1 MDSWLA
7 VWLKVSLKA
16 IGNRWKHDWS
26 VATRVRDQP
35 RPWLERSD
43 PNPRKVETAVWGYA
57 TEKKGN
63 SKGWFGIRLGKNHL
77 SLSSDYWAQYQSTE
91 ISEVYLRAFLESW
104 SSRFQDT
111 PILNNRIFSTSVHPL
126 PRRWQPRCTEV
137 PIILLFKIG
146 VSWSLARRW
155 QPRCTEVP
163 IILLFK
169 IGVSWSLEVHDS
181 KNALG

>member
-1 MDSWLA
+1 MWRKSRGSGEPSIILLSASIILLWNDFFTTSERDEVEKLVSFWSSRWC
-7 VWLKVSLKA
+7 VWGLQA
-16 IGNRWKHDWS
+16 
-26 VATRVRDQP
+26 

-43 PNPRKVETAVWGYA
+43 PNPRKGETAFWGYT

-63 SKGWFGIRLGKNHL
+63 SKGWCGIRLVKNYL
-77 SLSSDYWAQYQSTE
+77 TLSSDYWAQYQSTHF
-91 ISEVYLRAFLESW
+91 SEVYLRSFLKSW

-126 PRRWQPRCTEV
+126 HRRCHPRCTEV
-137 PIILLFKIG
+137 PIF
-146 VSWSLARRW
+146 
-155 QPRCTEVP
+155 
-163 IILLFK
+163 LLFK

>member
-63 SKGWFGIRLGKNHL
+63 SKGWLGIRLGKNHL

-104 SSRFQDT
+104 TSRLQDT
-111 PILNNRIFSTSVHPL
+111 PILNNRIMGTSVHL
-126 PRRWQPRCTEV
+126 GCHRRARLQDT
-137 PIILLFKIG
+137 PILNNRIIG
-146 VSWSLARRW
+146 TSVHLGCHRRG
-155 QPRCTEVP
+155 RGCTEVP

-181 KNALG
+181 KNALR